1 MIRRPPRSTRTDT
14 LFPYTTLFRSIG
26 DEQFGAESLVALR
39 AVGTQ
44 VLLAEAVG
52 FQLRGSGARPAFRN
66 VVAGR
71 DGAAERQHFTVVV
84 ERGQVFGLLPQ
95 RTVALL
101 LRLCVALGQQFALRR
116 VGRGGIDPGLD
127 LLRGLRRRGRR
138 RFGDRDR
145 KSTRL

>member
-1 MIRRPPRSTRTDT
+1 MRRRPPRATRTDT
-14 LFPYTTLFRSIG
+14 PVPYTALFRS
-26 DEQFGAESLVALR
+26 
-39 AVGTQ
+39 
-44 VLLAEAVG
+44 AEAVG

-116 VGRGGIDPGLD
+116 RSEEHTSELQSLMRISYAD
-127 LLRGLRRRGRR
+127 
-138 RFGDRDR
+138 F
-145 KSTRL
+145 

>member
-1 MIRRPPRSTRTDT
+1 MTPSFPTRRSAD
-14 LFPYTTLFRSIG
+14 LFERQYRRRIGSVDLGIG

-101 LRLCVALGQQFALRR
+101 LRLCVEI
-116 VGRGGIDPGLD
+116 GRAHV
-127 LLRGLRRRGRR
+127 
-138 RFGDRDR
+138 
-145 KSTRL
+145 